1 MLFQER
7 ELVPISSLEYD
18 LIVLHMEKTAS
29 AKSERIFPFQYG
41 PLSVFEDIYHE
52 QTIAAGENTLAN
64 ISYNA
69 AFPAIGSLA
78 T

>member
-1 MLFQER
+1 
-7 ELVPISSLEYD
+7 
-18 LIVLHMEKTAS
+18 MEKTAS

-52 QTIAAGENTLAN
+52 QTISAVANSLAN